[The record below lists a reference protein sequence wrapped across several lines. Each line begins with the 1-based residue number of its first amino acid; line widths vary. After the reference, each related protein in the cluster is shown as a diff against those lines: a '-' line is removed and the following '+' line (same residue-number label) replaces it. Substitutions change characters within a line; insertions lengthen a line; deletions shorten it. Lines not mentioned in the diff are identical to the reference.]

1 MITLI
6 IGTLAVAILTFSV
19 LWPTVDQSNLT
30 VWFAAMLISLLLRTM
45 SILQY
50 RRQDLT
56 VSNAKQWLDKATF
69 WSTISGVLWGLVFV
83 FFTVPEEF
91 LYIVFV
97 VGVYCGFLSSSVS
110 SMAIHIPTYLAFS
123 VPSSML
129 FLIKCIANGM
139 NGYGIIFYLTA
150 IVIVVFFTVM
160 TSFARNTQESFNK
173 TTRLTYENNKL
184 LGELVEQKE
193 KAEKAVLAKDQFLA
207 AASHDLRQP
216 LHALGLFVSALNDF
230 PLEEEARRCSEK
242 IKQSAF
248 ALNGLLNG
256 LLDIS
261 RLDAAAVEC
270 RPNHIFLKPIIESIE
285 LEYLQIVKEQGTAIN
300 IDISDQLVIY
310 ADEMLLQ
317 RVIRNLVDNAVK
329 FTSDGVISISGV
341 PTAKNGH
348 ESESIHLIIEDTGIG
363 IPEDLHQDVFSE
375 FTQLNNPERDRKK
388 GLGLGLAIVKRLC
401 LLMDIK
407 IEMDSEFQVG
417 TRFSLALPKGDV
429 AIALKNFE
437 EYAMNQEKDI
447 ALNGESSRLANKV
460 IVVIDDEIDILT
472 GMGRLLTKRA
482 AKMILAINGDD
493 AIIQLNEK
501 DYIPDLL
508 IVDFRLRDNLNGVEV
523 INQLRDEYN
532 IDIPAILISG
542 DTSPDRLNL
551 AKTANIQ
558 MLHKPVPP
566 NILNDVISEICV

>member
-401 LLMDIK
+401 LLMGIK
-407 IEMDSEFQVG
+407 IEMNSEFLVG
-417 TRFSLALPKGDV
+417 TRFNLALPKGDV
-429 AIALKNFE
+429 AKALKNFE